1 MFSKYFEMGYSPIPV
16 AFKGKN
22 PTINEWQKFCES
34 PATQEQIE
42 KWDQLKQTNIGITCG
57 KASGIIVLDIDTD
70 DKDFANKLPP
80 SPVRRRG
87 QKGEARFF
95 RYSTTIKSARFPFLD
110 VLSDGRQILVPDSI
124 HPAGMPYQW
133 LTPDTLL
140 NMRPEELPELPIDF
154 LDLIEQ
160 KSKVNKLETTGR
172 NNQLVKLVSGMRGSG
187 ESESDIVNKVYNWDL
202 LYNQPRLFLDK
213 SEGFKGLTEDD
224 AKKNAWLFVNSV
236 TKSLISVGVAKINGE
251 MIIELNTDEIATEAK
266 KESFKYKPYPKPR
279 GIMGTF
285 QELCDLKSAG
295 NQDATGLGGS
305 IALMAILASNKF
317 VTECR
322 GLTTCPNVY
331 VINLGFSSF
340 GKEMAQSIIND
351 LLQESGLLGSG
362 NYKSDVSYI
371 MNLPIQ
377 QERLDIIDECS
388 SILKAMGAKEGYA
401 SNMVELMSELYTKG
415 STKYAGQTTATRGE
429 RFGACYNPHISF
441 LGSTTPKGFKA
452 SVNKEVAAKGLLPR
466 MLLFFQND
474 IGGYR
479 GRKDRSKIEPLTQEL
494 QAFVNKMLS
503 MAKVRHPDFN
513 PDVNLLATNRGEDNE
528 DLSQGIRYK
537 QALVPMTSE
546 AENMWYELEEEYHN
560 KKIVDP
566 DSFESAFIGRF
577 AEMIAKLALLDS
589 LSLGRQ
595 VIDIDSLT
603 WAKDVIETQWYN
615 STMLYE
621 LAHAENQTHAD
632 STRILNFIKSVG
644 IASKTKIINK
654 NRWIKQ
660 RELNDILETLK
671 ESGLIEEIQTS
682 GPIGRPVKHYRL
694 VR

>member
-1 MFSKYFEMGYSPIPV
+1 MGYSPLPV
-16 AFKGKN
+16 AYRGKN
-22 PTINEWQKFCES
+22 PTINEWQRFCEERAS
-34 PATQEQIE
+34 QDLID
-42 KWDQLKQTNIGITCG
+42 KWDQLKQTNIGIACG

-70 DKDFANKLPP
+70 DKDFLNKLPP

-95 RYSTTIKSARFPFLD
+95 RYSTTVKSSRLPNLD
-110 VLSDGRQILVPDSI
+110 ILSDGRQIVVPKSI
-124 HPAGMPYQW
+124 HPAGMDYVW

-140 NMRPEELPELPIDF
+140 NTRPEDLPELP
-154 LDLIEQ
+154 LDYLDQLDVTIKKEGV
-160 KSKVNKLETTGR
+160 KATGR
-172 NNQLVKLVSGMRGSG
+172 NNQLVKLVTAMRGSG
-187 ESESDIVNKVYNWDL
+187 EQETAIVNRAYEWDCIYNK
-202 LYNQPRLFLDK
+202 PRLFLDK

-224 AKKNAWLFVNSV
+224 AKKNAWLFVSNV
-236 TKSLISVGVAKINGE
+236 TKSLINSGIAKINGDL
-251 MIIELNTDEIATEAK
+251 IIELNTDEINLEAK

-317 VTECR
+317 ITECR

-340 GKEMAQSIIND
+340 GKEMAQSIIHD
-351 LLQESGLLGSG
+351 LLQDSGLLGSG

-371 MNLPIQ
+371 MNLPTQ

-388 SILKAMGAKEGYA
+388 SILKAMGAREGYA

-415 STKYAGQTTATRGE
+415 STKYNGQTTATHGE
-429 RFGACYNPHISF
+429 RYGACYNPHISF
-441 LGSTTPKGFKA
+441 LGSTTPKGFKS

-466 MLLFFQND
+466 MLLFFQNE
-474 IGGYR
+474 IGEYR
-479 GRKDRSKIEPLTQEL
+479 GRKDRSQIEPLTAKL
-494 QAFVNKMLS
+494 QAFVDKMLS
-503 MAKVRHPDFN
+503 MAKVRHKDFN
-513 PDVNLLATNRGEDNE
+513 PDVNLLATNQGENHE
-528 DLSQGIRYK
+528 DLTLGIRY
-537 QALVPMTSE
+537 QHTLIPMDSE
-546 AENMWYELEEEYHN
+546 TVEEWLTLEEGYHN
-560 KKIVDP
+560 KKAVDP
-566 DSFESAFIGRF
+566 DGFESAFIGRF
-577 AEMIAKLALLDS
+577 AEIIAKLALLDS
-589 LSLGRQ
+589 LSLERDT
-595 VIDIDSLT
+595 IKIDSLL
-603 WAKDVIETQWYN
+603 WAKEVVETQWYN

-632 STRILNFIKSVG
+632 SLRILNFIKSVG

-660 RELNDILETLK
+660 RELNDIIETLK
-671 ESGLIEEIQTS
+671 ESGLIEEIQHS
-682 GPIGRPVKHYRL
+682 GSLGRPVKHFRL
-694 VR
+694 VK